1 MFDENGLN
9 LSEKSKC
16 LFELLSSIPPQFEA
30 AKDYLDAHQLSAD
43 EVTRVGNLYADK
55 CFWDYDDY
63 LYENLPDNCA
73 LRDLPF
79 PTGVTQGIPSAY
91 IYDVVDLLLQ
101 YGLDPNAVYE
111 VDGCTYN
118 IMQLILYIDN
128 EYVAADTMR
137 LLLDHGG
144 NPNLQTD
151 IETVFERIDFDIWFG
166 AVEQEARWRY
176 DSWIHI
182 WMVLL
187 AYGGEVPGKKPI
199 VETYREYENY
209 RTDNKFDLKKLR
221 NHRNYYYGILHSEKD
236 ITISIFDKR
245 TLWEVARA

>member
-30 AKDYLDAHQLSAD
+30 AKDCLDTHQLSAD
-43 EVTRVGNLYADK
+43 EITRVGNLYADK
-55 CFWDYDDY
+55 CLWDYDDY

-111 VDGCTYN
+111 VDGYTYN

-151 IETVFERIDFDIWFG
+151 TETVFERIVFEIWFG

-187 AYGGEVPGKKPI
+187 AYGGEIPEKKPI

-221 NHRNYYYGILHSEKD
+221 NHRNYYYGILRSEKD
-236 ITISIFDKR
+236 ITISIFDKK
-245 TLWEVARA
+245 TLWEVVRA